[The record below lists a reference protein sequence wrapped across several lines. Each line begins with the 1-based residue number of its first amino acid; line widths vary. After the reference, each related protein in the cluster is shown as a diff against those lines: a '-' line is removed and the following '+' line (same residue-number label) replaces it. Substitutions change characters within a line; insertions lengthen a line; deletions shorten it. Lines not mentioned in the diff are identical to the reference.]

1 VLCLAYP
8 PPAGAPPQ
16 TAARVCPR
24 DGAGIRWLQGESRG
38 TGPRLALSLPRRSPF
53 LDRAR
58 GGAGVT
64 GHAAGMRSPLLVAA
78 AILSCTTLAAC
89 GGGSKTTTTTVAAAT
104 AATAA
109 SSSSSSSSVTTLQD
123 RYTQVVK
130 DTSPSIVQIETSEGL
145 GSGIVLDDKGDVVT
159 NAHVV
164 GNAHS
169 FVVTTASGHRYQAK
183 LVGRFAQGDLAVVRA
198 SGAKLSP
205 ARFADS
211 GKLEVGDIVLA
222 IGNPLGLRSSVTNG
236 IVSALGRT
244 VSEPGGASLPNT
256 IQTSAAI
263 NPGNSGGALVDLDG
277 RVVGIPTLAAV
288 DQQLGGG
295 AAPGIGFAIP
305 SNTARD
311 IAAQLVKSGRVTNS
325 HRAFLGVS
333 IVAVQGAQQGAI
345 VAAVEPG
352 GPADKA
358 GIRRGDR
365 ITKLGDTPT
374 PTPQALAQ
382 AVAALKPGQRVK
394 VAVTHADGSS
404 DTIQV
409 TLGTLP
415 SRP

>member
-16 TAARVCPR
+16 TAARVCR
-24 DGAGIRWLQGESRG
+24 REGAGIRWLQGESRG

-64 GHAAGMRSPLLVAA
+64 GHAAGMHSPLLVAA

-104 AATAA
+104 AAPAPST
-109 SSSSSSSSVTTLQD
+109 SSSSSVTTLQD

-130 DTSPSIVQIETSEGL
+130 DTSPSIVQIETSQGL

-164 GNAHS
+164 GDAHS
-169 FVVTTASGHRYQAK
+169 FVVTTASGHRYQGK

-311 IAAQLVKSGRVTNS
+311 IAGQLVRSGRVTNS

-345 VAAVEPG
+345 VAAVESG

-365 ITKLGDTPT
+365 ITKLGDKPT

-382 AVAALKPGQRVK
+382 AVAALKPGQHVE
-394 VAVTHADGSS
+394 VAVTHPDGSS
-404 DTIQV
+404 DSIQV

-415 SRP
+415 SGP

>member
-1 VLCLAYP
+1 
-8 PPAGAPPQ
+8 
-16 TAARVCPR
+16 
-24 DGAGIRWLQGESRG
+24 
-38 TGPRLALSLPRRSPF
+38 
-53 LDRAR
+53 
-58 GGAGVT
+58 
-64 GHAAGMRSPLLVAA
+64 MRSPLLAAA
-78 AILSCTTLAAC
+78 AILSCTVLAAC

-104 AATAA
+104 AAPA

-159 NAHVV
+159 
-164 GNAHS
+164 
-169 FVVTTASGHRYQAK
+169 TASGHRYQAK
-183 LVGRFAQGDLAVVRA
+183 LVGRFVQGDLAVVRA
-198 SGAKLSP
+198 SGADLTP

-211 GKLEVGDIVLA
+211 SKLEVGDIVLA

-311 IAAQLVKSGRVTNS
+311 IASQLVKSGRVTNS

-333 IVAVQGAQQGAI
+333 IVAVQGTQQGAI
-345 VAAVEPG
+345 VAAVEAG

-365 ITKLGDTPT
+365 ITKLGDKPT

-394 VAVTHADGSS
+394 VAVTHPDGSS
-404 DTIQV
+404 DSIQV

-415 SRP
+415 SGP

>member
-1 VLCLAYP
+1 
-8 PPAGAPPQ
+8 
-16 TAARVCPR
+16 
-24 DGAGIRWLQGESRG
+24 
-38 TGPRLALSLPRRSPF
+38 
-53 LDRAR
+53 
-58 GGAGVT
+58 
-64 GHAAGMRSPLLVAA
+64 
-78 AILSCTTLAAC
+78 
-89 GGGSKTTTTTVAAAT
+89 
-104 AATAA
+104 
-109 SSSSSSSSVTTLQD
+109 
-123 RYTQVVK
+123 
-130 DTSPSIVQIETSEGL
+130 VQIETSEGL

-164 GNAHS
+164 GSATS
-169 FVVTTASGHRYQAK
+169 FVVTSASGHRYRAK
-183 LVGRFAQGDLAVVRA
+183 LVGRFVQGDLAVVQA
-198 SGAKLSP
+198 SGADLSP

-211 GKLEVGDIVLA
+211 SKLQVGDIVLA

-236 IVSALGRT
+236 IISALGRT
-244 VSEPGGASLPNT
+244 VAEPGGASLPNT

-277 RVVGIPTLAAV
+277 QVVGIPTLAAV

-311 IAAQLVKSGRVTNS
+311 IAGQLVKDGRVTNS
-325 HRAFLGVS
+325 HRAFLGVN
-333 IVAVQGAQQGAI
+333 IVAVQGNQAGAV

-365 ITKLGDTPT
+365 ITSIGSTPT

-382 AVAALKPGQRVK
+382 AVASLKPGQHVK
-394 VAVTHADGSS
+394 VALTRAGGGQ
-404 DTIQV
+404 DTVEV

-415 SRP
+415 ARGP